1 MYNVRI
7 EFNISLFPIIACNSF
22 STFNGSDLNYFEP
35 FTVFLERFQL
45 LRVNCIKRSS
55 TPAVTQQLLSNPL
68 PLGVYTNTNI
78 ILQKPGYAWE
88 LFQSE

>member
-22 STFNGSDLNYFEP
+22 STLIGSDLNYLEP

-45 LRVNCIKRSS
+45 LEGTCIKRSS
-55 TPAVTQQLLSNPL
+55 TPAVTQ
-68 PLGVYTNTNI
+68 
-78 ILQKPGYAWE
+78 
-88 LFQSE
+88 